1 MSNIEKLAH
10 KLEKLKTKYT
20 VDETDIYI
28 LGLLS
33 EKWGRGEDV
42 RVTDLTLKFGKG
54 VASPANLHYR
64 ITKDLVG
71 LQLVR
76 LKSSNED
83 ARVKFVVK
91 GKQFDAFNKSI
102 GDKQ

>member
-1 MSNIEKLAH
+1 MSNIEKLSN

-20 VDETDIYI
+20 IDQTDIYI

-33 EKWGRGEDV
+33 EKWDKGEDV

-54 VASPANLHYR
+54 VGSPANLHYR
-64 ITKDLVG
+64 ITKDLVN

-76 LKSSNED
+76 LKSSEED

-91 GKQFDAFNKSI
+91 GKQFDAFNKYI
-102 GDKQ
+102 GE

>member
-1 MSNIEKLAH
+1 MSNIEKLAK
-10 KLEKLKTKYT
+10 KLDKLKTKYT

-33 EKWGRGEDV
+33 EKWANEEDV
-42 RVTDLTLKFGKG
+42 RVTDLTLKFGKD

-76 LKSSNED
+76 LKSSSDD
-83 ARVKFVVK
+83 ARVKYVVK
-91 GKQFDAFNKSI
+91 GKQFDSFNKSV
-102 GDKQ
+102 GE

>member
-1 MSNIEKLAH
+1 MSNIEKLSN
-10 KLEKLKTKYT
+10 KLERLKTKYT
-20 VDETDIYI
+20 LDQTDIYI

-33 EKWGRGEDV
+33 RKWGEGEDV

-54 VASPANLHYR
+54 VGSPANLHYR

-76 LKSSNED
+76 LKSSEED

-91 GKQFDAFNKSI
+91 GKQFDAFNKYI
-102 GDKQ
+102 GE

>member
-1 MSNIEKLAH
+1 MKNVEKLSN
-10 KLEKLKTKYT
+10 KLERLKTKYT
-20 VDETDIYI
+20 VDQTDVYI

-33 EKWGRGEDV
+33 ERWGKGEEV

-54 VASPANLHYR
+54 VGSPANLHYR

-76 LKSSNED
+76 LKSSEED
-83 ARVKFVVK
+83 ARVKYVVK
-91 GKQFDAFNKSI
+91 GKQFDAFDKYI
-102 GDKQ
+102 GE

>member
-1 MSNIEKLAH
+1 MSNIEKLSN
-10 KLEKLKTKYT
+10 KLERLKTKYT
-20 VDETDIYI
+20 LDQTDIYI

-33 EKWGRGEDV
+33 HKWDKGEDV

-54 VASPANLHYR
+54 VGSPANLHYR
-64 ITKDLVG
+64 ITKDLVA

-76 LKSSNED
+76 LKASEED

-91 GKQFDAFNKSI
+91 GKQFDAFNKYI
-102 GDKQ
+102 GE

>member
-1 MSNIEKLAH
+1 MKNVEKLSN
-10 KLEKLKTKYT
+10 KLERLKTKYT
-20 VDETDIYI
+20 VDQTDIYI

-33 EKWGRGEDV
+33 EKWDKGEDV

-54 VASPANLHYR
+54 VGSPANLHYR
-64 ITKDLVG
+64 ITKDLVN

-76 LKSSNED
+76 LKSSEDD

-91 GKQFDAFNKSI
+91 GKQFDAFNKYI
-102 GDKQ
+102 GE

>member
-1 MSNIEKLAH
+1 MNNVEKLSI

-20 VDETDIYI
+20 IDQTDIYI

-33 EKWGRGEDV
+33 HKWAKGEDV

-54 VASPANLHYR
+54 VGSPANLHYR
-64 ITKDLVG
+64 ITKDLVK

-76 LKSSNED
+76 LSSSDED

-91 GKQFDAFNKSI
+91 GKQFDAFNKYI
-102 GDKQ
+102 GE

>member
-1 MSNIEKLAH
+1 MKNVEKLSN
-10 KLEKLKTKYT
+10 KLERLKTKYT
-20 VDETDIYI
+20 VDQTDVYI

-33 EKWGRGEDV
+33 ERWSKGEEV

-54 VASPANLHYR
+54 VGSPANLHYR

-76 LKSSNED
+76 LKSSEED
-83 ARVKFVVK
+83 ARVKYVVK
-91 GKQFDAFNKSI
+91 GKQFDTFDKYI
-102 GDKQ
+102 GE

>member
-1 MSNIEKLAH
+1 MSNIEKLSN
-10 KLEKLKTKYT
+10 KLDRLKTKYT
-20 VDETDIYI
+20 VDQTDIYI

-33 EKWGRGEDV
+33 HKWGKGEDV

-54 VASPANLHYR
+54 VGSPANLHYR
-64 ITKDLVG
+64 ITKDLVN

-76 LKSSNED
+76 LKSSDED

-91 GKQFDAFNKSI
+91 GKQFDAFNKYI
-102 GDKQ
+102 GE

>member
-1 MSNIEKLAH
+1 MSNIEKLSN
-10 KLEKLKTKYT
+10 KLEKLKNKYT
-20 VDETDIYI
+20 VDEVDIHI

-33 EKWGRGEDV
+33 HKWDKGEDV

-54 VASPANLHYR
+54 VGSPANLHYR

-76 LKSSNED
+76 LKSSEED

-91 GKQFDAFNKSI
+91 GKQFDAFNKYI
-102 GDKQ
+102 GE

>member
-1 MSNIEKLAH
+1 MNNVEKLSN
-10 KLEKLKTKYT
+10 KLERLKTKYT
-20 VDETDIYI
+20 VDQTDIYI

-33 EKWGRGEDV
+33 EKWDKGEDV

-54 VASPANLHYR
+54 VGSPANLHYR
-64 ITKDLVG
+64 ITKDLVN

-76 LKSSNED
+76 LKSSEDD

-91 GKQFDAFNKSI
+91 GKQFDAFNKYI
-102 GDKQ
+102 GE

>member
-1 MSNIEKLAH
+1 MSNIEKLSS
-10 KLEKLKTKYT
+10 KLEKLKVKYT
-20 VDETDIYI
+20 VDEVDIQI

-33 EKWGRGEDV
+33 HKWDKGEDV

-54 VASPANLHYR
+54 VGSPANLHYR

-76 LKSSNED
+76 LKSSEED

-91 GKQFDAFNKSI
+91 GKQFDAFNKYI
-102 GDKQ
+102 GE

>member
-1 MSNIEKLAH
+1 MNNVQKLSN
-10 KLEKLKTKYT
+10 KLERLKTKYT
-20 VDETDIYI
+20 LDQTDIYI

-33 EKWGRGEDV
+33 EKWGKGEDV

-54 VASPANLHYR
+54 VGSPANLHYR
-64 ITKDLVG
+64 ITKDLVT

-76 LKSSNED
+76 LKSSEED

-91 GKQFDAFNKSI
+91 GKQFDAFNKYI
-102 GDKQ
+102 GE